1 MAPFRSNVRF
11 FDALT
16 AFLIAL
22 CLHMVLGM
30 LWERGARHAQRN
42 WSCYYVLTP
51 SSPVFMR
58 CRSPLKCIGRFN
70 SSKPKCEVIS
80 IHRGFQ
86 TKSSTDL

>member
-51 SSPVFMR
+51 SSPIFKRVEYPAKPAR
-58 CRSPLKCIGRFN
+58 NLAISEREIGA
-70 SSKPKCEVIS
+70 KPPEIS
-80 IHRGFQ
+80 ANPSRNH
-86 TKSSTDL
+86 TV

>member
-16 AFLIAL
+16 AFLTAF

-30 LWERGARHAQRN
+30 LWERGARHAQRK

-51 SSPVFMR
+51 SSPIFKRVEYPAEFRIPNSVFVSVFVFR
-58 CRSPLKCIGRFN
+58 
-70 SSKPKCEVIS
+70 V
-80 IHRGFQ
+80 
-86 TKSSTDL
+86 

>member
-42 WSCYYVLTP
+42 WSCYYVLNP
-51 SSPVFMR
+51 RVQFLSV
-58 CRSPLKCIGRFN
+58 L
-70 SSKPKCEVIS
+70 
-80 IHRGFQ
+80 
-86 TKSSTDL
+86 STL

>member
-30 LWERGARHAQRN
+30 LWERGARHAQRK

-51 SSPVFMR
+51 SSPIF
-58 CRSPLKCIGRFN
+58 KCVDYPGDSLSYYSN
-70 SSKPKCEVIS
+70 AQ
-80 IHRGFQ
+80 H
-86 TKSSTDL
+86 

>member
-1 MAPFRSNVRF
+1 MAPFRSNVRL

-51 SSPVFMR
+51 SSPIFKRVVCLVPSVNKQINLINLIIMTYDG
-58 CRSPLKCIGRFN
+58 LAL
-70 SSKPKCEVIS
+70 
-80 IHRGFQ
+80 IHLQ
-86 TKSSTDL
+86 QV

>member
-51 SSPVFMR
+51 SSPIFKRVEYPAFENPCWAIEISQP
-58 CRSPLKCIGRFN
+58 CRRDAHGR
-70 SSKPKCEVIS
+70 
-80 IHRGFQ
+80 
-86 TKSSTDL
+86 

>member
-30 LWERGARHAQRN
+30 LWERGARHAQRK

-51 SSPVFMR
+51 SSPIFKRVDYPVFNPFLAYYCTRKLYM
-58 CRSPLKCIGRFN
+58 SVK
-70 SSKPKCEVIS
+70 KP
-80 IHRGFQ
+80 RN
-86 TKSSTDL
+86 T